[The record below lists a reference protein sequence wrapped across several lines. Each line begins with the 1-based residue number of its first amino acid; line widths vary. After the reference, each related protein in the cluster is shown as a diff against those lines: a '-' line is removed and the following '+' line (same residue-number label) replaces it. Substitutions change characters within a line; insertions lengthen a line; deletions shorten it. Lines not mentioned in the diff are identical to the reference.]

1 MARRIKAKLIMKLL
15 AAGLSHNAIAKS
27 QKASKHSVGEVAHAA
42 RDVGLDWETASG
54 MTDAEV
60 YAALFP
66 GRGEA
71 EPAYDVP
78 DWAEVH
84 RELAKNR
91 VTLKLLHGEYATAC
105 AAGGRVAMGYDRFC
119 KLYGAWVTRSS
130 VTSRVDRKA
139 GQVTEVDWAG
149 KTVPLVDPATG
160 ECGEAYL
167 FVACLP
173 FSRYAYVEA
182 CPDMRE
188 GTSLRC
194 HVHAFSY
201 FGGSTPIIVPD
212 NLKTGV
218 TSHGREEVVLND
230 AYREMGAHYC
240 AAVLPARV
248 RHPKD
253 KASAENTV
261 YNAAT
266 AIVARLRGR
275 TFAGVGE
282 LNEAVA
288 PLLDEFNAAPFQK
301 REGSRRAVFEEVEK
315 PLLRPLPAV
324 PYEVCE
330 WVRGRKV
337 QLNCHVAY
345 KKNYYSAPC
354 ALVGRTVD
362 LRVTESALEVWDG
375 GERVASHALFP
386 AYVRNRYSTRR
397 EDMPPESGWAE
408 WDRGRVERW
417 AERVGPSC
425 SECVARIFSGCA
437 FDEQGLNPA
446 LSLLRLSKSYTGAR
460 LEEACRMALAS
471 GCRSPRYA
479 QVSAIL
485 RSGQDRRGEAPAA
498 RESGGYVRG
507 GAYHAEGG
515 DAR

>member
-15 AAGLSHNAIAKS
+15 AAGLSHNAIARS
-27 QKASKHSVGEVAHAA
+27 QRVSKHSVGEVARAA

-54 MTDAEV
+54 MSDAEV
-60 YAALFP
+60 YETLFP

-78 DWAEVH
+78 DWADVH
-84 RELAKNR
+84 RELAKNG
-91 VTLKLLHGEYATAC
+91 VTLKLLHGEY

-119 KLYGAWVTRSS
+119 KLYGAWVTRNS
-130 VTSRVDRKA
+130 VTSRVARKA

-188 GTSLRC
+188 GAWLRC
-194 HVHAFSY
+194 HVHAFDC

-230 AYREMGAHYC
+230 AYREMAARYC
-240 AAVLPARV
+240 AAVMPARV
-248 RHPKD
+248 RRPKD
-253 KASAENTV
+253 KPSAESTV
-261 YNAAT
+261 HNAAT

-275 TFAGVGE
+275 AFAGAGE
-282 LNEAVA
+282 LNGAIG
-288 PLLDEFNAAPFQK
+288 PLLDESNAAPFQR
-301 REGSRRAVFEEVEK
+301 REGSRRAVFEEVGK
-315 PLLRPLPAV
+315 PLPRSLPAV

-345 KKNYYSAPC
+345 KRNYYSAPY

-362 LRVTESALEVWDG
+362 LRVAESALEVWDG
-375 GERVASHALFP
+375 GERVASHALLP
-386 AYVRNRYSTRR
+386 SHARNRYSTRR
-397 EDMPPESGWAE
+397 EGMPPESGRTE
-408 WDRGRVERW
+408 WDRGRVGRW
-417 AERVGPSC
+417 AGGVGPSC
-425 SECVARIFSGCA
+425 SECVARIFSGCT
-437 FDEQGLNPA
+437 FDEQGLSPA
-446 LSLLRLSKSYTGAR
+446 LSLLRLSKPHTAAR
-460 LEEACRMALAS
+460 LESACRMALAS

-485 RSGQDRRGEAPAA
+485 KGGQDRRGDAPAA
-498 RESGGYVRG
+498 RKTGGCVRG
-507 GAYHAEGG
+507 GAYYAEGG
-515 DAR
+515 EAR